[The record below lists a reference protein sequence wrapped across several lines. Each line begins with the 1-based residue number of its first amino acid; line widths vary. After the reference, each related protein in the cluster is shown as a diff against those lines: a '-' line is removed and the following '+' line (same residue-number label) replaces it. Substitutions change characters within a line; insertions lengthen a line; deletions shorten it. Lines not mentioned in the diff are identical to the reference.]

1 MEMLD
6 RWEIVELGKD
16 LEGLM
21 VDYEY
26 CGSKTFRGKVIS
38 YLGKG
43 EILTKEWTE
52 KFFGTAQHHYNERM
66 NQWRSPLMDKVQT
79 KESEAESYAMGYLRG
94 KMTNKANDRIILLV
108 KGSYRELILNQ
119 QNHIVMV
126 VLQI

>member
-1 MEMLD
+1 MEMMD
-6 RWEIVELGKD
+6 HWEIVELGKD

-26 CGSKTFRGKVIS
+26 CGSKTFRGKVIA

-94 KMTNKANDRIILLV
+94 KMTNKSNDRIILLV
-108 KGSYRELILNQ
+108 KGVYREIILNPS
-119 QNHIVMV
+119 NTIVMV
-126 VLQI
+126 VIKI